1 MDWQKVINN
10 GSLFY
15 ASKPQDT
22 QLRIWS
28 LKDVWCD
35 VAWYDTYPLEDID
48 IVICTILNQNE
59 GELSEIELATIL
71 GFNVV
76 DNFAVSPKRYADRA
90 ELTMFRKIAQRVIDW
105 GLVKRDVGEDKSATY
120 SLTQIG

>member
-35 VAWYDTYPLEDID
+35 VAWYDTYPLED
-48 IVICTILNQNE
+48 
-59 GELSEIELATIL
+59 
-71 GFNVV
+71 
-76 DNFAVSPKRYADRA
+76 
-90 ELTMFRKIAQRVIDW
+90 M
-105 GLVKRDVGEDKSATY
+105 
-120 SLTQIG
+120 